1 MRSFA
6 ETCSKLREILGA
18 QLVAYIAGVGSTS
31 TIRNWIDGTSE
42 PNPIQARRIETALRI
57 ASGVFQSHGQ
67 KLTQLWFQGTEELLG
82 DRAPARFIL
91 ETQGGDQRIFAVAQ
105 DFSLNH

>member
-1 MRSFA
+1 MRTFA
-6 ETCSKLREILGA
+6 EICSKLRETLGA

-31 TIRNWIDGTSE
+31 TVRAWIDGTSV
-42 PNPIQARRIETALRI
+42 PSIIQAQRIETAQKV
-57 ASGVFQSHGQ
+57 ASGVHRSHGS

-91 ETQGGDQRIFAVAQ
+91 ETNGADQRVFAVAQ